1 MKRGRAW
8 ALALLM
14 IVGLTMWAAGTL
26 NVFAASPL
34 LSLGVLVAGGIQAVA
49 GGYLLLNSRPSGRLD
64 HCFGEVSW
72 FCGSCGAGLA
82 FIGLALSPLTHWGFP
97 ALVFAVGG
105 LALILWAPQ
114 AFTPA
119 R

>member
-1 MKRGRAW
+1 V
-8 ALALLM
+8 LALLM
-14 IVGLTMWAAGTL
+14 VVGLATWVAGAL
-26 NVFAASPL
+26 NVFGASPL

-49 GGYLLLNSRPSGRLD
+49 AGFVLLNSRPSGRLD
-64 HCFGEVSW
+64 HCFGEVGW

-82 FIGLALSPLTHWGFP
+82 FIGLAISPLTHWWFP
-97 ALVFAVGG
+97 ALVFAAGG

-114 AFTPA
+114 AFSPA